1 MAIKLPNFLR
11 RGQDED
17 ELDLESLLDP
27 ERFEFISIEE
37 GKQLLDQQARQYLN
51 MSGEEFAR
59 RYHSGEIEDYEDSN
73 VIHVSMLLPFWDY
86 PLDDQKNHSR

>member
-11 RGQDED
+11 RSHEED
-17 ELDLESLLDP
+17 EPDLESLLDP

-37 GKQLLDQQARQYLN
+37 GKQLLDEQACQYLN

-59 RYHSGEIEDYEDSN
+59 RYHAGEIEDYEDSD
-73 VIHVSMLLPFWDY
+73 VIRVSMLLPFWELSPDG
-86 PLDDQKNHSR
+86 QKNHSR